1 MNVLNLH
8 GKWDIAYSLGLN
20 VAGVRSRPCHF
31 CGKRW
36 PLIWEL
42 GVSILILDG
51 ILKFFFHIE
60 GKKTSVE
67 LIFAA
72 KLCGCFDLTFV
83 FGSWRYQKATWCGE
97 TIDRGRVWSWK
108 ISLSV
113 DELKMHGSWPS
124 SYTYV
129 EVYQQDRERIQLPAS
144 PFLKW
149 HGQDMTLQTSKML
162 PCLSYY
168 TLACIVGN
176 WLFSFFVM
184 DRKLI

>member
-8 GKWDIAYSLGLN
+8 GKWDLAYSLRLN

-67 LIFAA
+67 LDFCSEAMWLFWSYFCLWELEI
-72 KLCGCFDLTFV
+72 
-83 FGSWRYQKATWCGE
+83 SESTWCGE

-124 SYTYV
+124 SYNYV

-144 PFLKW
+144 PLLKW
-149 HGQDMTLQTSKML
+149 HGQDMTLLTSKML
-162 PCLSYY
+162 PCLSHY